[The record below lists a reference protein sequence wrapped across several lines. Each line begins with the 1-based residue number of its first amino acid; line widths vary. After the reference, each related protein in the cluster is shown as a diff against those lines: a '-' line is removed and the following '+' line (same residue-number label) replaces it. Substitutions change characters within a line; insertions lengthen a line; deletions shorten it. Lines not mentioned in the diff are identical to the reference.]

1 MAIVAFSEVIPSAVP
16 AAKLFKANVLDAHI
30 LSPKAL
36 PEIVASATFLGDGGV
51 GSVRQFNF
59 TEVVPYGFIKERI
72 DIIDNGKFMCKF
84 TSIGGG
90 DIGKK
95 LETATSDIKVESTSD
110 GGSIYMLSV
119 EYIPLPGIDYSE
131 ADIEGVKN
139 AMVGMF
145 KAIEGY
151 LIANPNYV

>member
-30 LSPKAL
+30 LSPKAI
-36 PEIVASATFLGDGGV
+36 PEIVASGTFQGDGGV

-59 TEVVPYGFIKERI
+59 TEAVPYGFIKERI
-72 DIIDNGKFMCKF
+72 DVIDNEKFICKF
-84 TSIGGG
+84 TSIEGG

-95 LETATSDIKVESTSD
+95 LESTTSDIKVESSSD
-110 GGSIYMLSV
+110 GGSIYNLSV
-119 EYIPLPGIDYSE
+119 EYTPLPGIDYSE
-131 ADIEGVKN
+131 ADVEGLKSG
-139 AMVGMF
+139 MVGMF

-151 LIANPNYV
+151 LMATPDYA